1 MKSSMLTL
9 VMGLL
14 LSFSAYAMSLKDAKT
29 QGYLGEQLN
38 GYLGLVKSN
47 NAAKD
52 LMLKVNAKRR
62 AHYQKIAKKNN
73 ISTEDVA
80 KLAGQKAIKATE
92 KGNYIQ
98 TSQGK
103 WQKK

>member
-1 MKSSMLTL
+1 MKSKILL
-9 VMGLL
+9 CVMGLL
-14 LSFSAYAMSLKDAKT
+14 LSLNAYAMSLKEAKS

-47 NAAKD
+47 NEAKD
-52 LMLKVNAKRR
+52 VMLKVNAKRR

-73 ISTEDVA
+73 ISTADVA
-80 KLAGQKAIKATE
+80 KLAGKKAINATSS
-92 KGNYIQ
+92 GNYIQ